1 MNSTTWLLF
10 HHVGT
15 SPSFS
20 LKTPCSFGKK
30 LLSSTGS
37 SPTSEAAT
45 LTMSATTITGNS
57 SFLRKGTYQFNL
69 IIYNDYDQPIG
80 AGLYRNDEWI
90 LGAKNGKD
98 GATSQSVILDMK
110 ETDEVYLL
118 MARSHCTG
126 TGPGTMDFYIML
138 CRLLFTLHRDREWE
152 QDGNGDQWVA
162 HPFTIGTGTGSFT
175 EQ

>member
-1 MNSTTWLLF
+1 MVIVSSRGHFTIVLSQNTMLLWQEIIKF
-10 HHVGT
+10 DRIITYIGGGYIDDV
-15 SPSFS
+15 SNNDY
-20 LKTPCSFGKK
+20 GKFIV
-30 LLSSTGS
+30 
-37 SPTSEAAT
+37 PE
-45 LTMSATTITGNS
+45 
-57 SFLRKGTYQFNL
+57 KGTYQFNL

-138 CRLLFTLHRDREWE
+138 FTVHTTPRPGTG
-152 QDGNGDQWVA
+152 QGA
-162 HPFTIGTGTGSFT
+162 GTGTDGFHT
-175 EQ
+175 HF